1 MFFLLLDFPRID
13 NGTCTQENMN
23 LGPILFTTST
33 QAPRIIPGHT
43 GAQYLST
50 YGTGHTKGH
59 TAILKSKTE
68 DWKQIQNKETHFKK
82 SKQESRIK
90 NSENKKN

>member
-1 MFFLLLDFPRID
+1 MHPGKHEF
-13 NGTCTQENMN
+13 GTYFVHKFN
-23 LGPILFTTST
+23 SR
-33 QAPRIIPGHT
+33 PRIIPGHT
-43 GAQYLST
+43 GAQYLLT

-59 TAILKSKTE
+59 TAILKSKIE

>member
-1 MFFLLLDFPRID
+1 MS
-13 NGTCTQENMN
+13 
-23 LGPILFTTST
+23 LGPILFTSST

-43 GAQYLST
+43 GAQYLLT

-68 DWKQIQNKETHFKK
+68 DWK
-82 SKQESRIK
+82 
-90 NSENKKN
+90 